1 MIRQVIISYFLTV
14 CLLALVQSETV
25 QDCENKLPPS
35 LKSRLCEIRRYEIIE
50 GPEMDKHIHCV
61 MRALDFVY
69 EDGRGDYH
77 KLYDPLNIIEL
88 DKRHDVNL
96 EKCIGECVQVPTS
109 ERAHVFYKCLL
120 KSTTG
125 RTFKKVFD
133 LMELKKAGKVPQHQR
148 YTAEFVQIMK
158 DYDKALNC

>member
-1 MIRQVIISYFLTV
+1 M
-14 CLLALVQSETV
+14 ETV